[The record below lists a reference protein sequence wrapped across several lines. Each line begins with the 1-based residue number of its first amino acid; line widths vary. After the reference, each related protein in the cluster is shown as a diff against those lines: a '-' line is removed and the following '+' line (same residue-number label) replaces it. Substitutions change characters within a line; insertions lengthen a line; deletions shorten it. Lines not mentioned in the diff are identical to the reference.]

1 MNPATIIKQSSVDG
15 VILSLSASNN
25 IKATGDQDQVS
36 KWLPA
41 IREHKDSIILLLESA
56 GTSFAW
62 LINFLDRNP
71 LTVTFSPAA
80 SHAEV
85 IRCYPDASAIAP
97 LESYGIE
104 PDFTKE
110 QQ

>member
-1 MNPATIIKQSSVDG
+1 MSPATIIKQSAAEG
-15 VILSLSASNN
+15 VILSLSTSNN
-25 IKATGDQDQVS
+25 IKATGDQDQVN
-36 KWLPA
+36 KWLPV
-41 IREHKDSIILLLESA
+41 IRAHKDSIILLLESA

-71 LTVTFSPAA
+71 LTVTFSPAVN
-80 SHAEV
+80 HAEV
-85 IRCYPDASAIAP
+85 IRCYPDAMTAEA
-97 LESYGIE
+97 LKSYGIE